1 MRMTELISLSLIVV
15 GGIVVGVVEVVMGSF
30 GWVVVVVVVVV
41 VFFLLFLFLL
51 FRERT
56 RSSSRRDNQVGREG
70 IGYNWVDLF
79 FGNWMSMVFCF
90 QSECVTL
97 LVKSLFLYEP
107 ILKDLI

>member
-1 MRMTELISLSLIVV
+1 MRMTGLISLSLMVV
-15 GGIVVGVVEVVMGSF
+15 GGMVVGMVVVVGMGSF

-70 IGYNWVDLF
+70 IGYNW
-79 FGNWMSMVFCF
+79 G
-90 QSECVTL
+90 
-97 LVKSLFLYEP
+97 
-107 ILKDLI
+107 